1 VQAQTVLLSPTTL
14 NFGNVAFGST
24 SATRKVTLTNTG
36 SVALS
41 ITSIVASANFVE
53 TNTCRSSLSAGAKC
67 TISVAFSPTATGAY
81 SGTLTITCNGSSS
94 PQTVSLSG
102 TGSSAGTFSG
112 RSTHDLT
119 QSVTWSS
126 TSATVATI
134 SNVVGTQG
142 LATASAAGTTTIEA
156 VKGKISGLTL
166 LTVNPSL
173 LSITLTPAT
182 SSIALGTRQQF
193 TATGN
198 YGDGS
203 TQILTHSVT
212 WTSDGA
218 SATVTSTGLAT
229 AAQLGSAHVIA
240 TSGSISSSAVLI
252 SILTGSIT
260 ALPPGLYFPPTPSG
274 TISTI
279 LQTATI
285 YNLGSTNATI
295 TGVALTGSSSFQLI
309 SGTYPVKLA
318 PGAYASF
325 TFSFSPGTT
334 GSITGTAMTRLR
346 PKQLR

>member
-1 VQAQTVLLSPTTL
+1 M
-14 NFGNVAFGST
+14 
-24 SATRKVTLTNTG
+24 
-36 SVALS
+36 
-41 ITSIVASANFVE
+41 
-53 TNTCRSSLSAGAKC
+53 
-67 TISVAFSPTATGAY
+67 SVAFSPTATGAY

-198 YGDGS
+198 YGDG
-203 TQILTHSVT
+203 
-212 WTSDGA
+212 
-218 SATVTSTGLAT
+218 
-229 AAQLGSAHVIA
+229 
-240 TSGSISSSAVLI
+240 
-252 SILTGSIT
+252 
-260 ALPPGLYFPPTPSG
+260 
-274 TISTI
+274 
-279 LQTATI
+279 
-285 YNLGSTNATI
+285 
-295 TGVALTGSSSFQLI
+295 
-309 SGTYPVKLA
+309 
-318 PGAYASF
+318 
-325 TFSFSPGTT
+325 
-334 GSITGTAMTRLR
+334 
-346 PKQLR
+346 